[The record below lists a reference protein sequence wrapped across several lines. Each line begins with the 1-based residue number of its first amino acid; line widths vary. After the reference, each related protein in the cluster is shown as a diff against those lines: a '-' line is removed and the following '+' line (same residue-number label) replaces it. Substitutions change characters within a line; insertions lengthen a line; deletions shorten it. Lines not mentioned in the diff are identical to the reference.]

1 MNKLLFKLNSKLI
14 FRSFIFY
21 LFVFLI
27 FGGYVF
33 FSFQL
38 LSDSYYS
45 NYVVFFD
52 TLTFMDTVM
61 YVLLFSVAVFFS
73 QQKNTLEN
81 ICFVPRSKSVGVKF
95 LSVIVCSSTICLIP
109 FAFMMISGIA
119 EKVGTLFVLLSVVY
133 GVSRWLVIILIA
145 QTFGFLI
152 GYITNSVYSYLFA
165 IPLTVLN
172 TFLNK
177 YLFRWL
183 FSGDINKMYSF
194 SHYFSS
200 QQKFADGMPVEY
212 RGPVV
217 DAEFF
222 VKLFISVFVFL
233 TIYFI
238 IIQIAR
244 KKVTLKAMSGTLISA
259 AFLCIFSVFYFQL
272 HPVRYMNEEKLYISG
287 YERQPY
293 EITSYSGNISLKELA
308 EYDIAV
314 GIKRT
319 GNSDSVTLRLD
330 ESLDIKSLEIG
341 GEIAHFER
349 EGDLLTVRVEDD
361 EFSLR
366 LCCRGRIS
374 YVSNANSM
382 NIYTSAVSCAL
393 PPDFAFLPKIDGD
406 KSQKQYDLKI
416 KSGNTLISNL
426 DMQKQGDIYII
437 SDSASTACFFS
448 GFLTQTEKDGITFY
462 YASCDKL
469 TDHDEIYRI
478 FREDSKLYFDH
489 EKNEIVEGKWEEK
502 PKVFIIYYMYG
513 TNAFAVPYDDFV
525 MLHFGFTT
533 QIRGPI
539 C

>member
-222 VKLFISVFVFL
+222 VKLFIL
-233 TIYFI
+233 
-238 IIQIAR
+238 
-244 KKVTLKAMSGTLISA
+244 
-259 AFLCIFSVFYFQL
+259 
-272 HPVRYMNEEKLYISG
+272 
-287 YERQPY
+287 
-293 EITSYSGNISLKELA
+293 
-308 EYDIAV
+308 
-314 GIKRT
+314 
-319 GNSDSVTLRLD
+319 
-330 ESLDIKSLEIG
+330 
-341 GEIAHFER
+341 
-349 EGDLLTVRVEDD
+349 
-361 EFSLR
+361 
-366 LCCRGRIS
+366 
-374 YVSNANSM
+374 
-382 NIYTSAVSCAL
+382 
-393 PPDFAFLPKIDGD
+393 
-406 KSQKQYDLKI
+406 
-416 KSGNTLISNL
+416 
-426 DMQKQGDIYII
+426 
-437 SDSASTACFFS
+437 
-448 GFLTQTEKDGITFY
+448 
-462 YASCDKL
+462 
-469 TDHDEIYRI
+469 
-478 FREDSKLYFDH
+478 FR
-489 EKNEIVEGKWEEK
+489 
-502 PKVFIIYYMYG
+502 
-513 TNAFAVPYDDFV
+513 
-525 MLHFGFTT
+525 
-533 QIRGPI
+533 
-539 C
+539 

>member
-21 LFVFLI
+21 LFIFLI
-27 FGGYVF
+27 FGGYAF

-52 TLTFMDTVM
+52 TLTFMDAVM

-95 LSVIVCSSTICLIP
+95 LSVIVCSSTICVIP
-109 FAFMMISGIA
+109 FAFMLISGIV
-119 EKVGTLFVLLSVVY
+119 EKVGALFVFISVVY
-133 GVSRWLVIILIA
+133 GVLRWLVIILIA

-165 IPLTVLN
+165 IPFTILN
-172 TFLNK
+172 TFLNE
-177 YLFRWL
+177 YLFNWL
-183 FSGDINKMYSF
+183 FSGDSNRMYSF

-200 QQKFADGMPVEY
+200 QQKFAVGMPVEY

-217 DAEFF
+217 DTEFF
-222 VKLFISVFVFL
+222 VKFLISVFLCL
-233 TIYFI
+233 TIFFI
-238 IIQIAR
+238 IIQIA
-244 KKVTLKAMSGTLISA
+244 KKKFTFKAMSGAVVSA
-259 AFLCIFSVFYFQL
+259 VFLCIFSAFYFPL
-272 HPVRYMNEEKLYISG
+272 HPVRYSNEEKLYISG
-287 YERQPY
+287 YKTQPY
-293 EITSYSGNISLKELA
+293 KITSYSGNISLKEWA

-314 GIKRT
+314 GVKGT
-319 GNSDSVTLRLD
+319 GDAESVTLRID

-341 GEIAHFER
+341 GRTADFER
-349 EGDLLTVRVEDD
+349 SGDLLTVHSPDD
-361 EFSLR
+361 ELR
-366 LCCRGRIS
+366 CRGRIS

-426 DMQKQGDIYII
+426 DMEEQGDIYII

-478 FREDSKLYFDH
+478 FREDSNLYFDH